1 MPNIIKQIVTNK
13 PNTIK
18 MIVKSSERGAQGV
31 QGIPG
36 TAATIEAGQAYSVS
50 PDSEPSVQN
59 VGSSSAAVFDFY
71 IPKGEQGEPGA
82 PGVNGKDGVDGAVQ
96 YTAGAGIEIT
106 EENVIN
112 ATGGAVATWGDI
124 NGTLAD
130 QTDLQNALNAKQ
142 GTLTAG
148 TNISITDN
156 VISASGGEY
165 TAGNGLD
172 LTGKEFSVDTTTI
185 ATKSDIKNATL
196 TIKHDGT
203 SIATFTANSATDTE
217 ANIVSPVQIGST
229 LSPTNPV
236 AYVGTSNIVNG
247 AVTLA
252 KIDTPS
258 LVDFFYPVGT
268 YYETSDTSFNPN
280 TAWGGTWV
288 EDSAGMVTVA
298 KNTGT
303 FSTVGASG
311 GEESHTLSI
320 SEIPKHNHPLQIA
333 LLGSGGGVNSI
344 YGTTFSSTANG
355 SVITTTTAATSGEIR
370 WGVKDNTS
378 GDGAHNN
385 LQPYIVVKRWHRTA

>member
-82 PGVNGKDGVDGAVQ
+82 PGVNGKDGKDGVDGAVQ
-96 YTAGAGIEIT
+96 YKAGVGI
-106 EENVIN
+106 VIDPTTN
-112 ATGGAVATWGDI
+112 TISATGQAIGGAWGTITGDI
-124 NGTLAD
+124 AD
-130 QTDLQNALNAKQ
+130 QTDLQEEF
-142 GTLTAG
+142 
-148 TNISITDN
+148 
-156 VISASGGEY
+156 GEY
-165 TAGNGLD
+165 TKTAD
-172 LTGKEFSVDTTTI
+172 LATVATSGSYSDLSNTPTIPAAQIQSDWAQTNTGSVDFIKNKPTI
-185 ATKSDIKNATL
+185 PTVNNATL

-288 EDSAGMVTVA
+288 EDTAGRVLVA
-298 KNTGT
+298 MDTGT
-303 FSTVGASG
+303 FTTVGATG
-311 GEESHTLSI
+311 GEETHTLTKTEMPS
-320 SEIPKHNHPLQIA
+320 HNHGVHYWINSNLPGGSDRLIA
-333 LLGSGGGVNSI
+333 
-344 YGTTFSSTANG
+344 YGN
-355 SVITTTTAATSGEIR
+355 TSGQTPQYQNSTN
-370 WGVKDNTS
+370 WVSNTG

>member
-288 EDSAGMVTVA
+288 EDTAGRVLVA
-298 KNTGT
+298 MDTGT
-303 FSTVGASG
+303 FTTVGATG
-311 GEESHTLSI
+311 GEETHTLI
-320 SEIPKHNHPLQIA
+320 TSEIPRHRHYSGA
-333 LLGSGGGVNSI
+333 RWTTDAGAGYVYGSNGTGGGGD
-344 YGTTFSSTANG
+344 Y
-355 SVITTTTAATSGEIR
+355 
-370 WGVKDNTS
+370 DNVT
-378 GDGAHNN
+378 GWTGGNGAHNN

>member
-36 TAATIEAGQAYSVS
+36 AAATIEAGQAYSVS

-82 PGVNGKDGVDGAVQ
+82 PGINGKDGVDGAVQ

-106 EENVIN
+106 EGNVIN
-112 ATGGAVATWGDI
+112 ATGSAVATWGDI

-172 LTGKEFSVDTTTI
+172 LTDKEFSVDTTTI

-229 LSPTNPV
+229 LSPTSPV

-288 EDSAGMVTVA
+288 EDTAGQVLVA
-298 KNTGT
+298 MDTGT
-303 FSTVGASG
+303 FTTVGATG
-311 GEESHTLSI
+311 GEETHTLTKTEMPS
-320 SEIPKHNHPLQIA
+320 HNHGVYYWTNNNLPGGSDRLIA
-333 LLGSGGGVNSI
+333 
-344 YGTTFSSTANG
+344 YGN
-355 SVITTTTAATSGEIR
+355 TSGQTPQYQNSTN
-370 WGVKDNTS
+370 WVSNTG